1 VSLPLVV
8 ISHCEVT
15 MLSLRRF
22 LPLLL
27 VAAAMP
33 AIGQSSTASI
43 AGKWAGVLDI
53 VHGDG
58 SVDPDNALF
67 ELKIENGVL
76 TGMAGNAANQM
87 SAVTNAHVDGS
98 SVRFDVPSSG
108 SGPTVHFELTLA
120 DDRLRGAATGL
131 PVEAGGRIVVET
143 RRADANWK
151 TAEPVPHAAD
161 QLFANVAALDKE
173 LFDAYN
179 NCDLTTMGR
188 LTADDLEFYHDR
200 TGLAVGKQVF
210 LDAIKN
216 NICGKVH
223 RELLPGTLEVHRLA
237 EFGAVEIGM
246 HRFTHPGNPS
256 DGVGQ
261 AKFITVW
268 RYKDGA
274 WQMTRAISY
283 DHEAAPGQ

>member
-1 VSLPLVV
+1 
-8 ISHCEVT
+8 
-15 MLSLRRF
+15 MLLLRGF
-22 LPLLL
+22 LSCLL
-27 VAAAMP
+27 VAATVP
-33 AIGQSSTASI
+33 AISQSSSSSL
-43 AGKWAGVLDI
+43 AGKWVGVLDS

-58 SVDPDNALF
+58 TVDPDNAF
-67 ELKIENGVL
+67 FDFKIENSALSGS
-76 TGMAGNAANQM
+76 AGSALNKMSNVANAR
-87 SAVTNAHVDGS
+87 VDGNN
-98 SVRFDVPSSG
+98 VRFDVPAG
-108 SGPTVHFELTLA
+108 SGNVVHFALTLA
-120 DDRLRGAATGL
+120 GDRLSGTATGL
-131 PVEAGGRIVVET
+131 PADAGTRIVVET
-143 RRADANWK
+143 RKADADWK
-151 TAEPVPHAAD
+151 TAEPVPHTTD

-179 NCDLTTMGR
+179 SCDLATMSK
-188 LTADDLEFYHDR
+188 LTADDLEFYHDK

-237 EFGAVEIGM
+237 GFGAVEIGM
-246 HRFTHPGNPS
+246 HRFTHPNNPS

-261 AKFITVW
+261 AKFITIW
-268 RYKDGA
+268 RYKDGT